1 MDSTVKYRLWY
12 VWMVS
17 LVAALGGLLFGY
29 DWVVIGGAKLFYEKF
44 FDLGSEW
51 LQGWAMS
58 CALVG
63 CLFGA
68 LGSGALSDRFGR
80 KRLLIVA
87 ALLFAV
93 SSIGTGMASHFY
105 VFIAWRIL
113 RRRGHRP
120 GIEPFAHVHRRNR
133 SRPDAGQAG
142 GDQPVHHRHRHS
154 PGAVR
159 QLADRR
165 AGAAPQ
171 HRRADSGVLERPDGL
186 AVDVRGDGDSLAVVP
201 GGNVLRPGEPALARQ
216 ERQLRPR
223 RAILG
228 KVGGGG
234 YAADALA
241 EIRATLAQGTPRV
254 DFKDLVDRRVL
265 PILLLGVILAVFQQW
280 CGINVFFMYSG
291 DVLGLAGYQITDIL
305 WNIVIT
311 GAVNVV
317 FTVVAMATVNRVG
330 RRKLMLFGSVGLAV
344 IYVLLGACYYAM
356 GHGQH
361 IPGPVVLGLILLAIG
376 CYAMT
381 LAPVVWVVI
390 AEIFPNRIRGT
401 AMSLVI
407 AALWIA
413 CFVVVDGFPILY
425 KRIGLAFTFWMF
437 AGICILGFVYL
448 FFRLP
453 ETKGKSLEEL
463 EHQLVK

>member
-1 MDSTVKYRLWY
+1 M
-12 VWMVS
+12 
-17 LVAALGGLLFGY
+17 
-29 DWVVIGGAKLFYEKF
+29 
-44 FDLGSEW
+44 
-51 LQGWAMS
+51 
-58 CALVG
+58 
-63 CLFGA
+63 
-68 LGSGALSDRFGR
+68 
-80 KRLLIVA
+80 
-87 ALLFAV
+87 
-93 SSIGTGMASHFY
+93 
-105 VFIAWRIL
+105 
-113 RRRGHRP
+113 
-120 GIEPFAHVHRRNR
+120 
-133 SRPDAGQAG
+133 
-142 GDQPVHHRHRHS
+142 
-154 PGAVR
+154 
-159 QLADRR
+159 
-165 AGAAPQ
+165 
-171 HRRADSGVLERPDGL
+171 
-186 AVDVRGDGDSLAVVP
+186 
-201 GGNVLRPGEPALARQ
+201 
-216 ERQLRPR
+216 
-223 RAILG
+223 
-228 KVGGGG
+228 
-234 YAADALA
+234 
-241 EIRATLAQGTPRV
+241 
-254 DFKDLVDRRVL
+254 L

-317 FTVVAMATVNRVG
+317 FTVVAMATVDRVG